1 MAGRLESL
9 QKIIFNAT
17 KCFQTL
23 ATGERVYFT
32 FKRGVVKDFPSG
44 GGMGPQPHVY
54 ITPENGQG
62 DAGWYPVRALWF
74 EMPDGEIV
82 K

>member
-9 QKIIFNAT
+9 QKIIFNAER
-17 KCFQTL
+17 CFQTL

-32 FKRGVVKDFPSG
+32 FRRGVVKDFRCG
-44 GGMGPQPHVY
+44 GGTSYQPHVY
-54 ITPENGQG
+54 ITPEGKQG
-62 DAGWYPVRALWF
+62 AAGWYPVRALWF
-74 EMPDGEIV
+74 EMPNGEIV